1 MVGAELLPLASKS
14 DPGGGFRE
22 PIEIGERSASYHVEF
37 RQNGTWNTAPTDASG
52 APIQGTVIGQRQ
64 LWQLNSTT
72 AEAIAL
78 VIDSARDVP
87 AIAEFGAY

>member
-1 MVGAELLPLASKS
+1 VTPASPITFKVLS
-14 DPGGGFRE
+14 IRE
-22 PIEIGERSASYHVEF
+22 PIELGERSTAYHVEIK
-37 RQNGTWNTAPTDASG
+37 QNGTWNRSKDASG
-52 APIQGTVIGQRQ
+52 NEIKGTVIGQRQ

-78 VIDSARDVP
+78 VIESAKGPP